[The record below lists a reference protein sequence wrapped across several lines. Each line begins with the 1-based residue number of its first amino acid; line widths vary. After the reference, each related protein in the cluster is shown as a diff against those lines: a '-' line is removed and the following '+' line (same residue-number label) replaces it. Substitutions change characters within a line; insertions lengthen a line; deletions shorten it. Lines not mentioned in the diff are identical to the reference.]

1 MNRTLRGLLL
11 DFDGTIAETER
22 FGQRVAYNHA
32 FTELGLDWHWDEAM
46 YGELLNVAGGKERLR
61 YYLER
66 YRPELLDQVIA
77 SGLIVKVHEA
87 KIRHF
92 ARIAPT
98 IPLRPGV
105 LRLVTEAH
113 AAGIVI
119 AVATTASKA
128 GVEALLSQNQTLSS
142 MINLIAANEAVERK
156 KPAPDVYDWTLD
168 RLKLK
173 PLDCIAIE
181 DSNVGLR
188 AALAAYLPTIV
199 TLSDY
204 TQSDDFA
211 GASAILTDLG
221 EPDELAQSL
230 SGVKPRDGVVD
241 VAFLQT
247 VLEAATA

>member
-1 MNRTLRGLLL
+1 MNRTLRGVLL

-32 FTELGLDWHWDEAM
+32 FTELGLDWHWDEDV
-46 YGELLNVAGGKERLR
+46 YGELLCVAGGKERLR

-66 YRPELLDQVIA
+66 YRPELLDDVTVSGRIA
-77 SGLIVKVHEA
+77 EIHQA

-98 IPLRPGV
+98 IPLRPGL

-113 AAGIVI
+113 SAGIMI
-119 AVATTASKA
+119 AIATTASKA
-128 GVEALLSQNQTLSS
+128 GVEALLSQNRALYS
-142 MINLIAANEAVERK
+142 MISLIAANEAVERK
-156 KPAPDVYDWTLD
+156 KPAPDVYNWALD
-168 RLKLK
+168 RLKLE

-181 DSNVGLR
+181 DSSVGLR
-188 AALAAYLPTIV
+188 AALAANLPTVV

-204 TQSDDFA
+204 TQSDDFT
-211 GASAILTDLG
+211 GANALLTDLG
-221 EPDELAQSL
+221 EPDEPAQSL
-230 SGVKPRDGVVD
+230 RGVKPKNGVVD

-247 VLEAATA
+247 VLQAAAD